1 MDQGFSL
8 IIANFRTEK
17 LEEVEKK
24 LEHLGVE
31 RINVSKVRG
40 FGEYHNY
47 YAHNW
52 LESEVRVE
60 IFTKNHEVEAIVKAI
75 METART
81 GKLGAPRRRRRRRA
95 ADRASVP
102 DPQLRRGDPAN
113 VLAAPRGA
121 GAQRG
126 VTERRLVASRFT
138 RRGVR
143 WNGVLHEAAG

>member
-1 MDQGFSL
+1 MDHGFSL
-8 IIANFRTEK
+8 IIANFRSEK

-31 RINVSKVRG
+31 RINVTKVRG

-60 IFTKNHEVEAIVKAI
+60 IFTKNHEVEAIVTAI

-81 GKLGAPRRRRRRRA
+81 GGLGAPGDGVVAVLPIQHLYLIRCCAEATPETFWPHEEAETR
-95 ADRASVP
+95 SV
-102 DPQLRRGDPAN
+102 A
-113 VLAAPRGA
+113 
-121 GAQRG
+121 
-126 VTERRLVASRFT
+126 
-138 RRGVR
+138 
-143 WNGVLHEAAG
+143 

>member
-81 GKLGAPRRRRRRRA
+81 GKLGAPGDGVVAVLPIEHLYLIRSCAEATSQTFWPHQEVQAR
-95 ADRASVP
+95 SV
-102 DPQLRRGDPAN
+102 A
-113 VLAAPRGA
+113 
-121 GAQRG
+121 
-126 VTERRLVASRFT
+126 
-138 RRGVR
+138 
-143 WNGVLHEAAG
+143 